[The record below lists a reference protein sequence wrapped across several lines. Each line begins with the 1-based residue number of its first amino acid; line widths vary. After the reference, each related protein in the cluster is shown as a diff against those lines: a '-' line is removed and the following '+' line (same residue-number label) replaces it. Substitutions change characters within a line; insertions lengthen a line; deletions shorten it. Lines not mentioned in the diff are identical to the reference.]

1 MGCEVDGG
9 PLEECEAE
17 YEEGT
22 EVAIVPEPE
31 PGSEFGGW
39 EPGCDTVAGDVCEVE
54 ILGATT
60 IEATF
65 DLEEFELTVE
75 TEGAGEGVVECQLDG
90 GPYELCPEHETYP
103 YGTEAILFAEP
114 EPGSEFLE
122 WGGDCSGIEAECT
135 LFVEEELTVTATF
148 KPEPP
153 FELTIEAGGSGA
165 GSFECEVNGGG
176 PEECEAEY
184 EEGDEVNVIAE
195 PEAGSEFLAWNGDC
209 DIVTRQRMRSRNG
222 RRQGC

>member
-1 MGCEVDGG
+1 MSGRRLRRTLAAFAAALTAFALALPAGAAAAEFPLTIEFGGNGEGAVGCEVEAG

-60 IEATF
+60 IEAVF
-65 DLEEFELTVE
+65 ELEEFELTVE
-75 TEGAGEGVVECQLDG
+75 TEGSGEGVVECQLDG

-122 WGGDCSGIEAECT
+122 WGGDCSGIEAECA
-135 LFVEEELTVTATF
+135 LTSS
-148 KPEPP
+148 KK
-153 FELTIEAGGSGA
+153 
-165 GSFECEVNGGG
+165 N
-176 PEECEAEY
+176 
-184 EEGDEVNVIAE
+184 
-195 PEAGSEFLAWNGDC
+195 
-209 DIVTRQRMRSRNG
+209 
-222 RRQGC
+222 